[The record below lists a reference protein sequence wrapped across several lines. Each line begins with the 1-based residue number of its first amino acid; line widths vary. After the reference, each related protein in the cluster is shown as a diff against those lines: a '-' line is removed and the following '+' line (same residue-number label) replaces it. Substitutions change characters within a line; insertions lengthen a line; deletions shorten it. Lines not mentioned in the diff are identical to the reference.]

1 MRGDFS
7 RSGLADS
14 ANFEAVLQQQG
25 RVLTDA
31 DWNDQTWLSDR
42 WRRDAARAAI
52 GGDSAAVPGSSPDAL
67 AVVGATRSGTDI
79 TVAVNPGPVW
89 ASGLYAEF
97 RGAGAGAEQRVAP

>member
-7 RSGLADS
+7 RSGLAQN

-42 WRRDAARAAI
+42 WRRDAARAA
-52 GGDSAAVPGSSPDAL
+52 
-67 AVVGATRSGTDI
+67 R
-79 TVAVNPGPVW
+79 
-89 ASGLYAEF
+89 
-97 RGAGAGAEQRVAP
+97 AGAGGRRGRGVRRQRGRRAGLEPGGARSR